1 MKNNTLSHEGSRETS
16 IIPRK
21 NTVNELKGFNLPS
34 ESSLQQFHGNRTDHT
49 LTSQQPARQSSP
61 PCQMIQSLL
70 QLSKKD
76 QSEPLW

>member
-1 MKNNTLSHEGSRETS
+1 MKNNTHSHEGSRETS

-21 NTVNELKGFNLPS
+21 NAVNELKGFNLPS

-70 QLSKKD
+70 QLSQKD
-76 QSEPLW
+76 QCEHWW